1 VGHHSGGSNSAT
13 ENIRSNLEKLKRQ
26 FGISQ
31 NGNFGK
37 KGRGRSR
44 VIQSADA
51 DETAASFWSRFSSG
65 GSVFKISDGV
75 IGVRFPDGSFAT
87 FRPKTSSPGSPAITI
102 SLEGAVS
109 GVNPRQKIHFEND
122 M

>member
-1 VGHHSGGSNSAT
+1 MGHHSGGSNSAT
-13 ENIRSNLEKLKRQ
+13 EDIRSNLEKLKRQ

-51 DETAASFWSRFSSG
+51 DEAAASFWSRFSSG
-65 GSVFKISDGV
+65 GSVFHISDGV

-109 GVNPRQKIHFEND
+109 GVNPRQKIHFENEK
-122 M
+122 